1 MNENVKKAMDK
12 INYCSLTIN
21 ECSKSLDFILKDMEE
36 AERLA
41 SGKGGAD
48 YRGLANIVEQLSHR
62 IHIEAGIIIN
72 LSDSVNYAKL
82 KYCEDNE

>member
-21 ECSKSLDFILKDMEE
+21 ECSRSLDFILKDLEE
-36 AERLA
+36 AERYA
-41 SGKGGAD
+41 SGKDGAD

-62 IHIEAGIIIN
+62 IHIEAGVIMN
-72 LSDSVNYAKL
+72 LSDSVNFNKL
-82 KYCEDNE
+82 GYE

>member
-21 ECSKSLDFILKDMEE
+21 ECSRSLDFILNDLEE

-62 IHIEAGIIIN
+62 IHIEAGIIMN
-72 LSDSVNYAKL
+72 LSDSVNFNKL
-82 KYCEDNE
+82 HY

>member
-1 MNENVKKAMDK
+1 MNENIKKAMDK

-21 ECSKSLDFILKDMEE
+21 ECSKSLDFIFKDLEE

-48 YRGLANIVEQLSHR
+48 YRGVANIVEQLSHR
-62 IHIEAGIIIN
+62 IHIEAGIVMN
-72 LSDSVNYAKL
+72 LSDSVNFSKL
-82 KYCEDNE
+82 GYN

>member
-21 ECSKSLDFILKDMEE
+21 ECSRSLDFILKDLEE

-41 SGKGGAD
+41 SGKGGTD

-62 IHIEAGIIIN
+62 IHIEAGIIMN
-72 LSDSVNYAKL
+72 LSDSVNFKRL
-82 KYCEDNE
+82 FIED